1 MKTMRTMWSL
11 LFLAAMMFTACKH
24 KDKHQDPPSITVDN
38 AAITHALTAG
48 TESVT
53 ITSNIDWTLSVPSTA
68 TWLQVVKKSGSK
80 GTTKVTLAF
89 LENKAPQPLVTDL
102 TLSGSG
108 VQDQKIH
115 VVQNGTAAYI
125 NVDKNPIVIK
135 PADVTDSFV
144 VTTNTDWKL
153 DVPSTATW
161 LTVDRTTGSVGT
173 TKVHFTML
181 VNTSIDT
188 LRAELSLSSPSESS
202 LPPLKVKVQHDGEK
216 ANLSV
221 DKIALTEKAA
231 GQQDSIVVTS
241 NTSWSLSIP
250 TSVTWVT
257 ADKNFGSAGS
267 TKVFFTVNANSGTAV
282 RNADITVSSTVSD
295 VAPMKVS
302 MSQKAVDQIINF
314 IPNTGYAGTDVTISG
329 VFNTTSTPIVSING
343 VQAIVKSYTTSSI
356 TFTIPSWTHSGKIS
370 ISYGTV
376 SLISSSDIII
386 NTLVWNQAI
395 GGTQDDQGSLTA
407 VASDGG
413 YVIVGSTNSNDGS
426 VIGNHGGYDILI
438 VKYDI
443 NGNLVW
449 KKTFGGGSNDYAYS
463 VKSTSDGGFILTGSS
478 ASFNGDVTVSEAHG
492 SDDVWVVKLDVNGNI
507 MWQHLFG
514 GSTFDVGQSI
524 EETSDGGYIVAGYT
538 YSSNGTVSATQ
549 GGGDA
554 WVMKLSSSGSLL
566 WEHTY
571 GGTKFDEANSII
583 VSPDGGYIIA
593 GLTQSNDGDVIGYR
607 GGYSDAWVL
616 KLNESGTIIWQR
628 SLGGSNDD
636 QGNSVIA
643 TTDGSYLLAGWTY
656 SNDGDVT
663 GKHGAH
669 DYWAVKLNA
678 SGGIVWQRT
687 LGGSYSEKA
696 QSVVNTSDGGYIL
709 AGSTYSQDGDVSSN
723 FSGENAWVTYLDAN
737 GNYKWQKV
745 LGGSGNDHANAIMAS
760 SDGSYIITGYTSS
773 SDGDV
778 SGNHP
783 GNDIWIIK
791 LKL

>member
-1 MKTMRTMWSL
+1 M
-11 LFLAAMMFTACKH
+11 
-24 KDKHQDPPSITVDN
+24 
-38 AAITHALTAG
+38 
-48 TESVT
+48 
-53 ITSNIDWTLSVPSTA
+53 
-68 TWLQVVKKSGSK
+68 
-80 GTTKVTLAF
+80 
-89 LENKAPQPLVTDL
+89 
-102 TLSGSG
+102 
-108 VQDQKIH
+108 
-115 VVQNGTAAYI
+115 
-125 NVDKNPIVIK
+125 
-135 PADVTDSFV
+135 
-144 VTTNTDWKL
+144 
-153 DVPSTATW
+153 
-161 LTVDRTTGSVGT
+161 
-173 TKVHFTML
+173 
-181 VNTSIDT
+181 
-188 LRAELSLSSPSESS
+188 
-202 LPPLKVKVQHDGEK
+202 
-216 ANLSV
+216 
-221 DKIALTEKAA
+221 
-231 GQQDSIVVTS
+231 
-241 NTSWSLSIP
+241 
-250 TSVTWVT
+250 
-257 ADKNFGSAGS
+257 
-267 TKVFFTVNANSGTAV
+267 
-282 RNADITVSSTVSD
+282 
-295 VAPMKVS
+295 
-302 MSQKAVDQIINF
+302 
-314 IPNTGYAGTDVTISG
+314 
-329 VFNTTSTPIVSING
+329 
-343 VQAIVKSYTTSSI
+343 
-356 TFTIPSWTHSGKIS
+356 
-370 ISYGTV
+370 
-376 SLISSSDIII
+376 
-386 NTLVWNQAI
+386 
-395 GGTQDDQGSLTA
+395 
-407 VASDGG
+407 
-413 YVIVGSTNSNDGS
+413 
-426 VIGNHGGYDILI
+426 
-438 VKYDI
+438 
-443 NGNLVW
+443 
-449 KKTFGGGSNDYAYS
+449 
-463 VKSTSDGGFILTGSS
+463 
-478 ASFNGDVTVSEAHG
+478 SEAHG

-566 WEHTY
+566 WEDTY
-571 GGTKFDEANSII
+571 GGSKFDEANSII

-607 GGYSDAWVL
+607 GGYSDAWVF

-709 AGSTYSQDGDVSSN
+709 AGSTYSQDGDVSSS